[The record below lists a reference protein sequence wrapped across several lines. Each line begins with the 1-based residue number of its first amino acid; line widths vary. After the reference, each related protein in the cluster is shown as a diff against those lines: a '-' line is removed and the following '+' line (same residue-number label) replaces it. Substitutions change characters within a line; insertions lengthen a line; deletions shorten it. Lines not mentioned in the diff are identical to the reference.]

1 MQVKGTFEIQM
12 TPEPPY
18 SSEDGIALGRM
29 HFTKQFAGELT
40 ATSTGE
46 MIAARG
52 PIATS
57 AGYVCIERVTGM
69 LAGKHGSFVL
79 QHNGV
84 MDRGAAS
91 LSCTVVP
98 DSATGELV
106 GLRGKVTID
115 IIDKR
120 HHYAFDYELT

>member
-1 MQVKGTFEIQM
+1 MQIKGTFEVKL

-18 SSEDGIALGRM
+18 STDDGVALGRV
-29 HFTKQFAGELT
+29 HVDKQFSGELT

-52 PIATS
+52 AIANS
-57 AGYVCIERVTGM
+57 AGYVCIERVTGT
-69 LAGKHGSFVL
+69 LAGKRGSFVL

-84 MDRGAAS
+84 MDRGTPS
-91 LSCTVVP
+91 LACTVVP

-106 GLRGKVTID
+106 GLRGKVAID

-120 HHYAFDYELT
+120 HYYTFDYELT